1 MNLANLISK
10 QCSRDPSEVLTDEQ
24 AMSLWGE
31 REVARQAAQNMALG
45 VAAVGNLLANV
56 GAEGEV
62 GQETSER
69 LGWFLEEIGGGHL
82 PVGGVRTGL
91 FCSNRSAEG
100 GSAMRATMGISF
112 RATAPVD
119 LSKGDQKANVLC
131 VMDDIDADLALDSAV
146 DLLDAIQGGLLDI
159 LDEPS
164 VSRRVV
170 LLLHAAETATALVR
184 SALEGGEVAND

>member
-69 LGWFLEEIGGGHL
+69 LGWFLEEI
-82 PVGGVRTGL
+82 VGAIFMLVELEQVCTERI
-91 FCSNRSAEG
+91 NR
-100 GSAMRATMGISF
+100 
-112 RATAPVD
+112 
-119 LSKGDQKANVLC
+119 QKEA
-131 VMDDIDADLALDSAV
+131 
-146 DLLDAIQGGLLDI
+146 QQ
-159 LDEPS
+159 
-164 VSRRVV
+164 
-170 LLLHAAETATALVR
+170 
-184 SALEGGEVAND
+184 

>member
-131 VMDDIDADLALDSAV
+131 VMDDIDADLALDSAT
-146 DLLDAIQGGLLDI
+146 DLLDAVIGGLQEI
-159 LDEPS
+159 VSEPS
-164 VSRRVV
+164 VSSQVS
-170 LLLHAAETATALVR
+170 LMLHAVETAQALVR
-184 SALEGGEVAND
+184 AALEGGEVAND

>member
-24 AMSLWGE
+24 AMSLWRE

-69 LGWFLEEIGGGHL
+69 LGWFLEEIGGAIFML
-82 PVGGVRTGL
+82 VELEQVCTERI
-91 FCSNRSAEG
+91 NR
-100 GSAMRATMGISF
+100 
-112 RATAPVD
+112 
-119 LSKGDQKANVLC
+119 QKERK
-131 VMDDIDADLALDSAV
+131 
-146 DLLDAIQGGLLDI
+146 Q
-159 LDEPS
+159 
-164 VSRRVV
+164 
-170 LLLHAAETATALVR
+170 
-184 SALEGGEVAND
+184 GEVPA

>member
-69 LGWFLEEIGGGHL
+69 LGWFLEEIGGGIFQL
-82 PVGGVRTGL
+82 VELEQVLSDRI
-91 FCSNRSAEG
+91 NR
-100 GSAMRATMGISF
+100 
-112 RATAPVD
+112 
-119 LSKGDQKANVLC
+119 QKEA
-131 VMDDIDADLALDSAV
+131 
-146 DLLDAIQGGLLDI
+146 QQ
-159 LDEPS
+159 
-164 VSRRVV
+164 
-170 LLLHAAETATALVR
+170 
-184 SALEGGEVAND
+184 

>member
-69 LGWFLEEIGGGHL
+69 LGWFLEEIGGIFQL
-82 PVGGVRTGL
+82 VELEQVLSDRI
-91 FCSNRSAEG
+91 NR
-100 GSAMRATMGISF
+100 
-112 RATAPVD
+112 
-119 LSKGDQKANVLC
+119 QKERK
-131 VMDDIDADLALDSAV
+131 
-146 DLLDAIQGGLLDI
+146 Q
-159 LDEPS
+159 
-164 VSRRVV
+164 
-170 LLLHAAETATALVR
+170 
-184 SALEGGEVAND
+184 

>member
-69 LGWFLEEIGGGHL
+69 LGWFLEEIRGGIFQL
-82 PVGGVRTGL
+82 VELEQVLSDRI
-91 FCSNRSAEG
+91 NR
-100 GSAMRATMGISF
+100 
-112 RATAPVD
+112 
-119 LSKGDQKANVLC
+119 QKERK
-131 VMDDIDADLALDSAV
+131 
-146 DLLDAIQGGLLDI
+146 Q
-159 LDEPS
+159 
-164 VSRRVV
+164 
-170 LLLHAAETATALVR
+170 
-184 SALEGGEVAND
+184 

>member
-69 LGWFLEEIGGGHL
+69 LGWFLEEIGGGGIFQL
-82 PVGGVRTGL
+82 VELEQVLSDRI
-91 FCSNRSAEG
+91 NR
-100 GSAMRATMGISF
+100 
-112 RATAPVD
+112 
-119 LSKGDQKANVLC
+119 QKERK
-131 VMDDIDADLALDSAV
+131 
-146 DLLDAIQGGLLDI
+146 Q
-159 LDEPS
+159 
-164 VSRRVV
+164 
-170 LLLHAAETATALVR
+170 
-184 SALEGGEVAND
+184 

>member
-69 LGWFLEEIGGGHL
+69 LGWFLEE
-82 PVGGVRTGL
+82 VGGAIFQLAEFEQV
-91 FCSNRSAEG
+91 CSARID
-100 GSAMRATMGISF
+100 R
-112 RATAPVD
+112 
-119 LSKGDQKANVLC
+119 QKEA
-131 VMDDIDADLALDSAV
+131 
-146 DLLDAIQGGLLDI
+146 QQ
-159 LDEPS
+159 
-164 VSRRVV
+164 
-170 LLLHAAETATALVR
+170 
-184 SALEGGEVAND
+184 